1 MESEWLSG
9 GPFKVPVSGKGLT
22 ELSLGL
28 VLLEH
33 SMREAHPP
41 PLLLR
46 QVHYISALAGLEL
59 QQSSSSKC
67 WAYSTNHYTI

>member
-22 ELSLGL
+22 ELSLGF

-33 SMREAHPP
+33 SMRTASPP
-41 PLLLR
+41 FFFLR
-46 QVHYISALAGLEL
+46 QVHYISALAGLEPAAVL
-59 QQSSSSKC
+59 QVLGL
-67 WAYSTNHYTI
+67 

>member
-33 SMREAHPP
+33 SMREAPP
-41 PLLLR
+41 PPFKTGSL
-46 QVHYISALAGLEL
+46 H
-59 QQSSSSKC
+59 
-67 WAYSTNHYTI
+67 

>member
-22 ELSLGL
+22 ELSLGF

-33 SMREAHPP
+33 SMRTAL
-41 PLLLR
+41 PLFFKDRFTTLVHLL
-46 QVHYISALAGLEL
+46 AWNL
-59 QQSSSSKC
+59 QQSSSKC
-67 WAYSTNHYTI
+67 WAYSMNHYTI

>member
-33 SMREAHPP
+33 SMREATSPP
-41 PLLLR
+41 PPPFKTGSL
-46 QVHYISALAGLEL
+46 H
-59 QQSSSSKC
+59 
-67 WAYSTNHYTI
+67 